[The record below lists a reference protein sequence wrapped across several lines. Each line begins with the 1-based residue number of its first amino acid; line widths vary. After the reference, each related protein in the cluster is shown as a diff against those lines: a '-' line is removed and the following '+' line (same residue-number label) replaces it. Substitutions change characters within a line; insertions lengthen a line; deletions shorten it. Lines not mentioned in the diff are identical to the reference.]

1 MLFWSHELL
10 YRILYMRYYCIWYR
24 FSEELHW
31 CAILSRI
38 AGLFMNGCLILYL
51 SVEGPHWN
59 PSMIYKGPL
68 KPLELQIRCCIMA
81 PPETPRTS
89 RQYGTEGFKG
99 GMVLR
104 PTWIKDTSERWSVGT
119 VSITK
124 IFFVRVKVNNFQ
136 GRKEN

>member
-81 PPETPRTS
+81 PLKPLEHPGSMVPR
-89 RQYGTEGFKG
+89 G
-99 GMVLR
+99 LR
-104 PTWIKDTSERWSVGT
+104 GAWCWGLHELRIQANGEVWELLASQKYFLSE
-119 VSITK
+119 
-124 IFFVRVKVNNFQ
+124 
-136 GRKEN
+136 